1 MSAKQVHRGSLDS
14 VPPSRLVADIFRGR
28 FTGILSL
35 AQGERRK
42 SLFIRNG
49 SMIFADSTEMEDRL
63 GQVLVRG
70 GKVTEEQIQQAL
82 QMQQENGEGDK
93 RLLGAI
99 LVKEGFIQPLDLVWG
114 VQTQV
119 EDIFCDCFRWTEGSF
134 EFVVEENPGSWDVI
148 TLDLVMPELLRRA
161 ISLAEDPISLANLLG
176 DFGQL
181 IDVNERWMDLVDR
194 FKLEALEFDLLG
206 RAHAGA
212 DTVGT
217 LVLSSPYIAAE
228 TARGIVLLHC
238 VGALTLI
245 PAP

>member
-14 VPPSRLVADIFRGR
+14 IHPSRLVADIHRGR

-35 AQGERRK
+35 MQGERKK

-49 SMIFADSTEMEDRL
+49 AVTFADSTEMEDRL

-70 GKVTEEQIQQAL
+70 GKITEDQIGKALELQQK
-82 QMQQENGEGDK
+82 NGEADK

-99 LVKEGFIQPLDLVWG
+99 LVKEGFIQPLDLVWA
-114 VQTQV
+114 VKTQV
-119 EDIFCDCFRWTEGSF
+119 EGIFCDCFRWSEGSF
-134 EFVVEENPGSWDVI
+134 EFAVEPNPDSWEVI

-161 ISLAEDPISLANLLG
+161 ISLAEDPISLATLLG

-181 IDVNERWMDLVDR
+181 IDVSERWMDLVDQ
-194 FKLEALEFDLLG
+194 FKLGPEEFDLLG
-206 RAHAGA
+206 RAQAGA

-217 LVLSSPYIAAE
+217 LILSSPYIAAE

-238 VGALTLI
+238 LGALTLS